1 MLSLE
6 EISENEKKLYK
17 KNMLHQRFV
26 KSIMITLVVY
36 ILFSPS
42 MKRIVDK
49 YKNFKLDTNIVLS
62 IIVGIFLF
70 MIN

>member
-26 KSIMITLVVY
+26 KSCLIILVVY

-42 MKRIVDK
+42 IKRIIDK
-49 YKNFKLDTNIVLS
+49 YKKFKLDTNIILS
-62 IIVGIFLF
+62 IVVGIILF

>member
-6 EISENEKKLYK
+6 EISENEQKLYK

-26 KSIMITLVVY
+26 KSIMIILVVY

-42 MKRIVDK
+42 MKRTIDK
-49 YKNFKLDTNIVLS
+49 YKKIKLDTNIILS

>member
-26 KSIMITLVVY
+26 KSIMISLIIY

-42 MKRIVDK
+42 IKRTVDK
-49 YKNFKLDTNIVLS
+49 YKKIKLDTNIILS
-62 IIVGIFLF
+62 IIAGIILF
-70 MIN
+70 MMN

>member
-6 EISENEKKLYK
+6 EISENEQKLYK

-26 KSIMITLVVY
+26 KSIMIILVVY

-42 MKRIVDK
+42 IKRTIDK
-49 YKNFKLDTNIVLS
+49 YKKIKLDTNIILS

>member
-6 EISENEKKLYK
+6 EISENEQKLYK

-36 ILFSPS
+36 ILFSPA
-42 MKRIVDK
+42 MKRTVDK
-49 YKNFKLDTNIVLS
+49 YKKNKLDTNIVLS